1 MVRHSKSHNLGGNA
15 EFPMSAFCS
24 DNLLTSL
31 TSGSCHVQYVMYSP
45 YVCAVGV
52 PWLHNDIH
60 QLAGCT
66 RIFRQDVLAH
76 LLITELH
83 VQ

>member
-15 EFPMSAFCS
+15 EFPMSVFCCDS
-24 DNLLTSL
+24 FLTSL
-31 TSGSCHVQYVMYSP
+31 TSGSSHVQYVIYSP
-45 YVCAVGV
+45 YVCAGGV

-76 LLITELH
+76 LWII
-83 VQ
+83 

>member
-15 EFPMSAFCS
+15 EFPMSVFCC
-24 DNLLTSL
+24 DNFLASL
-31 TSGSCHVQYVMYSP
+31 TSGSCHAQDVMYSL

-66 RIFRQDVLAH
+66 RIFRQDVFAH
-76 LLITELH
+76 LLTIKLCA
-83 VQ
+83 Q